1 MYKFSEAIFEKF
13 SGLKILKLFQNP
25 QAEGAANMIKGMSS
39 YICDTA
45 DIPNYVQ
52 KSQRTGECFFL
63 VKFSKKN
70 IFFSCR
76 AGSIP
81 NIRNEKSPRSR
92 FSWTYI

>member
-1 MYKFSEAIFEKF
+1 MNKFSEAIFEIF

-52 KSQRTGECFFL
+52 KSQRTGKCNFKT
-63 VKFSKKN
+63 KFK
-70 IFFSCR
+70 
-76 AGSIP
+76 
-81 NIRNEKSPRSR
+81 
-92 FSWTYI
+92 